1 MHNPFAKY
9 VGILLLCAVSMAE
22 AALENGNS
30 LKQKCGGAGITE
42 GVCIGYIEG
51 IADVLSSGTAVNGFR
66 GCFPNDLMTGQAYDV
81 VKTWLAQNPE
91 KLHYSAPGLVA
102 AALASAFPCK

>member
-1 MHNPFAKY
+1 M
-9 VGILLLCAVSMAE
+9 E
-22 AALENGNS
+22 TGNT

-51 IADVLSSGTAVNGFR
+51 VADVLSSGTVLHGFKA
-66 GCFPNDLMTGQAYDV
+66 CFPVDLITGQLLDV
-81 VKTWLAQNPE
+81 VKNWIERNPE

-102 AALASAFPCK
+102 SALSSAFPCK